1 MAGAAK
7 KWFIGCGIGCG
18 VFILIIAGVGTV
30 SYLGIKQAVDHGD
43 SIEEGFE
50 ELRATYGEPS
60 KYVPPVDGAVPS
72 DRMEVFLAAR
82 DFMSADRKTAGDVLR
97 TLDGAEVD
105 GKSPNFI
112 DKAKAG
118 INLIPSMMTFIDQ
131 RNQALLE
138 QGMGLGEY
146 LYIYSMSYY
155 GMLKKD
161 LVDGPS
167 FQISGD
173 DNGDNDGFRWE
184 TSAGDSD
191 DSKADRAK
199 KIRRYLHGIH
209 LSMARNQL
217 ENMDQNGDTGGI
229 RDQLEAEI
237 ATMIE
242 EPLRLLWET
251 GMPSAM
257 QMSLEVYRDRL
268 AASYDPMVN
277 ILESGLVEIE

>member
-1 MAGAAK
+1 
-7 KWFIGCGIGCG
+7 
-18 VFILIIAGVGTV
+18 
-30 SYLGIKQAVDHGD
+30 
-43 SIEEGFE
+43 
-50 ELRATYGEPS
+50 
-60 KYVPPVDGAVPS
+60 
-72 DRMEVFLAAR
+72 MEVFLAAR

>member
-18 VFILIIAGVGTV
+18 LFILIIAGVGTV
-30 SYLGIKQAVDHGD
+30 SYLGIKQAVDHGEN
-43 SIEEGFE
+43 IEEGFE
-50 ELRATYGEPS
+50 ELRAAYGGPA
-60 KYVPPVDGAVPS
+60 KYVPPVDGAVAA

-97 TLDGAEVD
+97 TLDGIEVD

-118 INLIPSMMTFIDQ
+118 IKLIPSMMTFIDQ

-146 LYIYSMSYY
+146 LYIYSMAYY
-155 GMLKKD
+155 VVLEKD

-167 FQISGD
+167 FKISGD
-173 DNGDNDGFRWE
+173 DNNDDGSFHWE
-184 TSAGDSD
+184 TTTGDSD

-199 KIRRYLHGIH
+199 QIRRYLHGIH
-209 LSMARNQL
+209 LAMARNQL
-217 ENMDQNGDTGGI
+217 ESLDQLGDTGGI

-237 ATMIE
+237 ATMKD

-251 GMPSAM
+251 SMPLNM
-257 QMSLEVYRDRL
+257 RMSLEMYRDRL
-268 AASYDPMVN
+268 DASYDPMVN
-277 ILESGLVEIE
+277 VLESGLVEHE